1 MTARE
6 ALGTATSLRQELG
19 PLITREISSIAAIDA
34 AIAHTSAPDYVVMF
48 QDAKNG
54 KQANVEQMTTLVR
67 MQGHWPDETGG
78 IRKALTRTQAAISS
92 RLSTTMTL
100 RAMRLSE
107 IELVTLYSDALNQAD
122 GLVRRALLKALGRA
136 MVHAHLLTAHLARRS
151 GSKADIGLL
160 PAPLDDYFV
169 GAEPR
174 ACMRCHLDR
183 RGAAGAL
190 ERRDPHPYTYICAA
204 CHDEV
209 LGEFPQ
215 DLAVQLDRWPQK
227 VREAKVM
234 QHAVGHVSKLN
245 AIGRVLYPLAG
256 LEPDLPTPAAERAL
270 IVPPMTPTPG
280 PASGERRGVVDVDT
294 ADEPERSYVREL
306 FSPKRTW
313 HSW

>member
-1 MTARE
+1 MTAPQ
-6 ALGTATSLRQELG
+6 AVGISLRQELE
-19 PLITREISSIAAIDA
+19 PFITREISGIAAIDT
-34 AIAHTSAPDYVVMF
+34 AISHTSAPDYVVMF

-54 KQANVEQMTTLVR
+54 KQANVEQMATLVR
-67 MQGHWPDETGG
+67 MHGDSPDESGG
-78 IRKALTRTQAAISS
+78 IRKTLTRTQAAISS

-107 IELVTLYSDALNQAD
+107 IELVKLYSDALNRSD
-122 GLVRRALLKALGRA
+122 GLVRRALLKVLGRA
-136 MVHAHLLTAHLARRS
+136 MVHAHLLTAHLAKRT
-151 GSKADIGLL
+151 GSKADANLL

-183 RGAAGAL
+183 PGAAGAL

-209 LGEFPQ
+209 LGEFTP
-215 DLAVQLDRWPQK
+215 DLVVQFDRWPRA
-227 VREAKVM
+227 VREAKVI
-234 QHAVGHVSKLN
+234 QHAIGHVSKLN

-270 IVPPMTPTPG
+270 IVPAMTPTPG
-280 PASGERRGVVDVDT
+280 PAPGERRGVVEIDT
-294 ADEPERSYVREL
+294 AEGQEGEYVREL
-306 FSPKRTW
+306 FSPPQTW
-313 HSW
+313 PHW